1 MSPSSSSRE
10 PSHFEVLSLTPNSLD
25 GQDSSTQAKTV
36 KQAYRRALLKH
47 HPDKNQQAKAQD
59 SPSDPA
65 EKSKKDKK
73 NGDQHFTVDQITEA
87 FTVLSDTRQRREYVR
102 SMQTESRSSTT
113 SGNGVS
119 SSSHHKQDYT
129 YKQTFNYNG
138 SSSGSQQQKPAQQ
151 QQARPHSSSG
161 VETVDL
167 DDVRWDGKRQVYH
180 QACGRCGTDRGYCFR
195 ELDLDEVG
203 EDGELMVQCTG
214 CSLWLRVLFD
224 EEEEEEEEGGDEQG
238 TNGNNNKDVKSQRSG
253 SQQGEELRH
262 THSGSSSGKSGGWSW
277 KFNFGISIGGG
288 ASASASAGRK

>member
-138 SSSGSQQQKPAQQ
+138 SGSGSQQQKPAQQ

-224 EEEEEEEEGGDEQG
+224 EEEEEEGGDEQG

>member
-1 MSPSSSSRE
+1 MAPSSSSQE

-59 SPSDPA
+59 SPADPA
-65 EKSKKDKK
+65 ETKKK
-73 NGDQHFTVDQITEA
+73 NGDEQFTVDQITEA

-102 SMQTESRSSTT
+102 SLQTESRTSTT
-113 SGNGVS
+113 GGGGGANFS
-119 SSSHHKQDYT
+119 SSSRQKQDYT
-129 YKQTFNYNG
+129 YQQTFNFKH
-138 SSSGSQQQKPAQQ
+138 SQQQPAQQ

-167 DDVRWDGKRQVYH
+167 DDVKWDGKRQVYH
-180 QACGRCGTDRGYCFR
+180 HTCGRCGTDRGYCFR

-224 EEEEEEEEGGDEQG
+224 EAEDDEDDEERQQGGAG
-238 TNGNNNKDVKSQRSG
+238 KDVKSRSG
-253 SQQGEELRH
+253 SQGEELRH
-262 THSGSSSGKSGGWSW
+262 TTSGSSSGKSGGWSW

>member
-119 SSSHHKQDYT
+119 SSSSHHKQDYT

-138 SSSGSQQQKPAQQ
+138 SGSGSQQKPAQQ

-224 EEEEEEEEGGDEQG
+224 EEEEEEEGGDEQG